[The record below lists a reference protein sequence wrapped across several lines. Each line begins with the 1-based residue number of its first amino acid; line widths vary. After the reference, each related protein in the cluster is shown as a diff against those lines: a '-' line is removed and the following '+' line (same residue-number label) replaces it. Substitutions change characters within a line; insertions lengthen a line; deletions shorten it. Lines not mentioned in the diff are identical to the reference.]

1 MFHFSF
7 PNALT
12 MTLFLLA
19 SVAITARLEAQLDS
33 GSIEPIDSIIALVD
47 EDVILR
53 SELDLAIRGI
63 VDRIRDSGEAMPPMD
78 LLENQVLE
86 RLIMRELQVQKALQT
101 GIRISDTDIDQA
113 LVNLAQQNS
122 ITVQQLR
129 QVIEEDGEDFAEF
142 RQNIGE
148 ELLTDRLQQRIVNGM
163 DPITD
168 TEVDILLASEDLTGG
183 EYNISH
189 IMVALHDGATPQQIR
204 EGQAKIDDVYQ
215 RLMDGLDF
223 ASAAISYSDSEEA
236 LEGGTVG
243 WRDLNS
249 VPTFFADAIRELGP
263 GETTS
268 PIRSPRGFHILRVT
282 DYREQRQ
289 VVIEEYHARHIMIE
303 ANELISPRA
312 AMDKIAQIKEKLNN
326 NEDFA
331 ELAKENSDDPTSA
344 NLGGDMGWF
353 PPQAYGERVYQ
364 TLIAMQEGETSEP
377 FQTAGGWHIMEL
389 LGKREIDRTE
399 EAIRAEARDK
409 IRQRKA
415 EQEVRK
421 VLRQFRDEAFVEIR
435 LPGRESTS
443 G

>member
-12 MTLFLLA
+12 MTLFVLA

-53 SELDLAIRGI
+53 SELDLAIAGI

-148 ELLTDRLQQRIVNGM
+148 ELLTDRLQQRIVNSM

-189 IMVALHDGATPQQIR
+189 IMVALPDGATPQQIR

-263 GETTS
+263 GETTN
-268 PIRSPRGFHILRVT
+268 PIRSPRGFHILKVT

-399 EAIRAEARDK
+399 DVIRAEARDK

>member
-12 MTLFLLA
+12 MTLFVLA

-263 GETTS
+263 GETTN
-268 PIRSPRGFHILRVT
+268 PIRSPRGFHILKVT

>member
-63 VDRIRDSGEAMPPMD
+63 VDRIQDSGEAMPPMD

-189 IMVALHDGATPQQIR
+189 IMVALPDGATPQQIR

-263 GETTS
+263 GETTN
-268 PIRSPRGFHILRVT
+268 PIRSPRGFHILKVT